1 MLINCVYLKG
11 PGFVLSCTIQT
22 SCLIGGLPLRERGS
36 EHSKGG
42 KRLIGFTIYKFPPQ
56 PHDVSAALGTV
67 PFRSNKQYQ
76 VSQHLRRPSGGP
88 IYKYTALLFY
98 VSQTRTSGVPLKV
111 KESENWPSSQISN
124 KRRQSLVHSQT
135 QWDGD

>member
-1 MLINCVYLKG
+1 MSFKVVVVRACKSLQCSLTVFISRA
-11 PGFVLSCTIQT
+11 PGLSSAAPYKQAVAG
-22 SCLIGGLPLRERGS
+22 LIGGLPLRECGS
-36 EHSKGG
+36 GHSKGG

-76 VSQHLRRPSGGP
+76 VSQHLRLPSGGP

-98 VSQTRTSGVPLKV
+98 VSQTHTSGAVFP
-111 KESENWPSSQISN
+111 
-124 KRRQSLVHSQT
+124 
-135 QWDGD
+135 